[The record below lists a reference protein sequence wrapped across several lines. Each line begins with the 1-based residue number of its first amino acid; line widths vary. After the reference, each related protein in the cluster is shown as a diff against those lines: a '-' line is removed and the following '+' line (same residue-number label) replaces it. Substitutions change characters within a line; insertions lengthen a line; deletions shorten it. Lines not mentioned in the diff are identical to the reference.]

1 MLLTFPLGD
10 FWRRASWDPTLGLVW
25 SCPNWWLIILTP
37 WSGDPKK
44 LSGTY
49 LKTLKCPFPPFKD
62 SFRENIWRLFF
73 FFKDVNLFISH
84 FEGEACYYLQS
95 VASFLLC
102 QDNMVWIDR
111 LGKDTRFFLVSFSV
125 IPPPRAKSFQTV

>member
-1 MLLTFPLGD
+1 MKTF
-10 FWRRASWDPTLGLVW
+10 
-25 SCPNWWLIILTP
+25 
-37 WSGDPKK
+37 
-44 LSGTY
+44 
-49 LKTLKCPFPPFKD
+49 
-62 SFRENIWRLFF
+62 FF

-111 LGKDTRFFLVSFSV
+111 LGKDTRFFLVSFFV